1 MSRYKNALQEAQRLL
16 GETEIQE
23 EVSPQIQSLL
33 NQKASLQKRIDALD
47 KQRKP
52 LILQM
57 QEINKKLTMLNQDI
71 NA

>member
-1 MSRYKNALQEAQRLL
+1 MSKYNNALQEARRLL

-33 NQKASLQKRIDALD
+33 NQKASLQKRIDNLD

-52 LILQM
+52 LLLQM
-57 QEINKKLTMLNQDI
+57 QDINKKLTMLNQDI

>member
-1 MSRYKNALQEAQRLL
+1 MSKYNNALQEARRLL

-33 NQKASLQKRIDALD
+33 NQKASLQKRIDNLD

>member
-1 MSRYKNALQEAQRLL
+1 MSKYNNALQEARRLL

-33 NQKASLQKRIDALD
+33 NQKASLQKRIDNLD

-52 LILQM
+52 LVLQM
-57 QEINKKLTMLNQDI
+57 QDINKKLTMLNQDI

>member
-1 MSRYKNALQEAQRLL
+1 MSKYNNALQEARRLL

>member
-23 EVSPQIQSLL
+23 EVSPQVQSLL
-33 NQKASLQKRIDALD
+33 NQKASLQKRIDNLD

>member
-1 MSRYKNALQEAQRLL
+1 MSRYKNALQEARRLL

>member
-1 MSRYKNALQEAQRLL
+1 MSKYNNALQEARRLL

-57 QEINKKLTMLNQDI
+57 QEINKKLTTLNQDI

>member
-1 MSRYKNALQEAQRLL
+1 MSKYNNALQEARRLL

-23 EVSPQIQSLL
+23 EVSPQVQSLL
-33 NQKASLQKRIDALD
+33 NQKASLQKRIDNLD

-52 LILQM
+52 LLLQM
-57 QEINKKLTMLNQDI
+57 QDINKKLTMLNQDI

>member
-1 MSRYKNALQEAQRLL
+1 MSKYNNALQEARRLL

-52 LILQM
+52 LVLQM
-57 QEINKKLTMLNQDI
+57 QDINKKLTMLNQDI

>member
-1 MSRYKNALQEAQRLL
+1 MSKYNNALQEARRLL

-33 NQKASLQKRIDALD
+33 NQKASLQKRIDNLD

-57 QEINKKLTMLNQDI
+57 QDINKKLTMLNQDI